1 MDTEDKE
8 AEEEIG
14 NILRVDTG
22 EMEEDVEVNLEMAL
36 DMDVEGEY

>member
-8 AEEEIG
+8 AKEEIG

-22 EMEEDVEVNLEMAL
+22 EMEEDVEVNLEMEL
-36 DMDVEGEY
+36 DMDVEGE

>member
-36 DMDVEGEY
+36 DMDVEGE